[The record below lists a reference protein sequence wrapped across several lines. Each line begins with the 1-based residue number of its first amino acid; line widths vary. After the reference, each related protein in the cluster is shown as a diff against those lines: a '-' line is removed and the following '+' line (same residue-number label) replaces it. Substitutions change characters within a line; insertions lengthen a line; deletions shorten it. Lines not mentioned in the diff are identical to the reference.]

1 MSAKNLLFIGAGNM
15 GGAFIRGLLK
25 HETHQITVVDPAKP
39 DFDAV
44 TVLSH
49 IKEFDG
55 PTPDAV
61 ILAVKPQIMEQVVS
75 ALREKIYD
83 SLVIS
88 IAAGKKIAFFQGIL
102 GKNAR
107 IIRAMP
113 NLPAAIGEGMTCWV
127 GNYNLGQRDK
137 ETAHEILRGA
147 GQVHELQEESAV
159 DSWTAIAGSGPAF
172 VFHFLECL
180 SLAAEKLGFNKEL
193 SDLLAIQ
200 TTLGSAKLVKELN
213 DEFITLR
220 ESVTS
225 PGGTTAAG
233 LAVLMEKLPELLVQT
248 SLAAHQR
255 SVELSG

>member
-1 MSAKNLLFIGAGNM
+1 M
-15 GGAFIRGLLK
+15 
-25 HETHQITVVDPAKP
+25 
-39 DFDAV
+39 
-44 TVLSH
+44 
-49 IKEFDG
+49 
-55 PTPDAV
+55 
-61 ILAVKPQIMEQVVS
+61 
-75 ALREKIYD
+75 
-83 SLVIS
+83 
-88 IAAGKKIAFFQGIL
+88 
-102 GKNAR
+102 
-107 IIRAMP
+107 
-113 NLPAAIGEGMTCWV
+113 
-127 GNYNLGQRDK
+127 
-137 ETAHEILRGA
+137 
-147 GQVHELQEESAV
+147 
-159 DSWTAIAGSGPAF
+159 
-172 VFHFLECL
+172 ECL